1 MTRSKNEL
9 LRECE
14 RVNQLLKKEAE
25 RQGLGTRKSLARMEE
40 ARQNDKVA
48 FSFWAQLE
56 FQEYIRRELESHPT
70 ISASLLINKGAR
82 LLKLSPVTTKRYLAV
97 LRSDDG
103 PFSSFGDA
111 VMINQNYTEIEDY
124 GQDSPTEP
132 AESETV

>member
-1 MTRSKNEL
+1 MTRPNYEL

-14 RVNQLLKKEAE
+14 RVNKLLKKEAE

-48 FSFWAQLE
+48 FSYWAQLE

-103 PFSSFGDA
+103 PFSSFGDT
-111 VMINQNYTEIEDY
+111 VMINQNYTETEDY
-124 GQDSPTEP
+124 WQDSPTEP